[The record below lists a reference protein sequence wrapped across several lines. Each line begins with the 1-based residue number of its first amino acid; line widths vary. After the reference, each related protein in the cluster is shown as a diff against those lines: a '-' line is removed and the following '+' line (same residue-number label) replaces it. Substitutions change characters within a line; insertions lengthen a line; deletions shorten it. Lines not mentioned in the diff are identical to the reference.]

1 MLSNK
6 IFTVKLLVV
15 LGGANHDKDYYT
27 YSGAVYD
34 GEYDEASLVPAWKA
48 TWKATW
54 QAHLETHLISL
65 PTTLRSLIT
74 DYAAPSTVEANYEE
88 EYI

>member
-1 MLSNK
+1 MR
-6 IFTVKLLVV
+6 
-15 LGGANHDKDYYT
+15 GARLR
-27 YSGAVYD
+27 
-34 GEYDEASLVPAWKA
+34 DELVPAWKA

-74 DYAAPSTVEANYEE
+74 DYAAPSTVEAMTARSETETNTCVASLTGDDSSDYEE